1 MRRAG
6 LSEEEIEY
14 EIRGMEIN
22 KILAEGTKEEVDAIM
37 PEFMERARLIN
48 QRLVEKYDS
57 AKKR

>member
-1 MRRAG
+1 
-6 LSEEEIEY
+6 
-14 EIRGMEIN
+14 MEIN

-37 PEFMERARLIN
+37 PELMERARLIN

>member
-6 LSEEEIEY
+6 LSEEEIES

-37 PEFMERARLIN
+37 PELMERARLIN
-48 QRLVEKYDS
+48 QRIVEKYVS